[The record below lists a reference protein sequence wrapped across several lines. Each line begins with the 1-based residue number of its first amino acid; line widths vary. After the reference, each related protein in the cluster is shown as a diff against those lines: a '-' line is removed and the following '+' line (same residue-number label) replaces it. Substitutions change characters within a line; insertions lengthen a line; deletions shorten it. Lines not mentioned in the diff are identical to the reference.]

1 MGKLN
6 FGITGQVRGSVNNL
20 TFAVSRGINYVKQKA
35 TSVANPRSL
44 AQRIQRNRFKAILST
59 FQQIPSVVNKGFVG
73 AYAHMSEYSAFM
85 KVNIV
90 PATVVLTGEIVDVKY
105 SDLKLSQGSLQPTP
119 ISAILATGGDNDV
132 DISFSTNTLG
142 SQDATDLAY
151 AIAYNESTKKWS
163 APNGDVLRSVGEI
176 TVSFADNCTTND
188 KIRAYLFFVGASNG
202 KISNSQNSQIVV

>member
-90 PATVVLTGEIVDVKY
+90 PATSIVSGDNVSVDY
-105 SDLKLSQGSLQPTP
+105 GTLKISQGSLQPTP
-119 ISAILATGGDNDV
+119 ISGILATDGDNDV
-132 DISFSTNTLG
+132 VLSFSTNTLG
-142 SQDATDLAY
+142 SQEATDLAY
-151 AIAYNESTKKWS
+151 AIAYNENTKQWS
-163 APNGDVLRSVGEI
+163 APNGDVLRSAGTI
-176 TVSFADNCTTND
+176 TLSFASDCSSFD

-202 KISNSQNSQIVV
+202 KVSNSNNYLVTV

>member
-20 TFAVSRGINYVKQKA
+20 TFAVSRGINYVKKKA
-35 TSVANPRSL
+35 SSVANPRTL
-44 AQRIQRNRFKAILST
+44 AQRIQRNRFTAILMV

-90 PATVVLTGEIVDVKY
+90 PATTISSGDVVKVDYTK
-105 SDLKLSQGSLQPTP
+105 LKLSQGSLQPTP
-119 ISAILATGGDNDV
+119 ITGILTSSGDYDV
-132 DISFSTNTLG
+132 EISFDPHTLG
-142 SQDATDLAY
+142 SQESSDLAY
-151 AIAYNESTKKWS
+151 AIAFNETTKKWS

-176 TVSFADNCTTND
+176 TVSFADNCTTSD

>member
-35 TSVANPRSL
+35 TAVANPRTL
-44 AQRIQRNRFKAILST
+44 PQRIQRNRFKAILQV

-73 AYAHMSEYSAFM
+73 AYSHMSEYSAFM

-90 PATVVLTGEIVDVKY
+90 PATIVGSGDSVSVRY

-119 ISAILATGGDNDV
+119 ISGVLAANNDNDV
-132 DISFSTNTLG
+132 EISFPTHSLG
-142 SQDATDLAY
+142 SQESTDLAY
-151 AIAYNESTKKWS
+151 AIAFNESTNKWS
-163 APNGDVLRSVGEI
+163 APSGDVHRSVGEI
-176 TVSFADNCTTND
+176 TVYFEDVCLTGD
-188 KIRAYLFFVGASNG
+188 IIRAYLYFVGASNG
-202 KISNSQNSQIVV
+202 KISNSQNSDVIV